1 MKVIII
7 GGVAGGASA
16 AARLRRLDEN
26 AEITIYE
33 KSGYVSYAN
42 CGLPYYIGGI
52 IEDKEELTLQTPE
65 SFKNRFNIDVK
76 VLHEVI
82 RIDPLNKEVTVKNL
96 SDNTEFKDSYDKLL
110 ISVGAK
116 PIKPKLEGIDSQK
129 ILVLRTVEDTFKIK
143 EAVSKDNIESV
154 TVVGGGFIGVE
165 TAENLRHLNKQVTIV
180 DKAPQILGQIDEDMA
195 SFVEKE
201 MKDNGVELMLSAGVE
216 GFKEED
222 NKIITYLD
230 NSKTLK
236 SDLVILAIGVVP
248 DSTLAREAGLKLGF
262 KNAIVTDE
270 HMRTSDPDIYACGD
284 AVQILNRVS
293 GTYTN
298 IALAGPANKQ
308 GRIVADN
315 MAGIGSVYKGALG
328 SSVLKVFDL
337 TVAST
342 GLNERLTK
350 MNNMEYEKIIISP
363 ASHASYYPGG
373 SAMTLKLLFKKDDH
387 KIIGAQIVGKD
398 GVDKRIDVLSTA
410 IYAGI
415 KANDLKDIDLA
426 YAPPY
431 SSAKDP
437 VNMAGFVAENVI
449 NGIVK
454 HFFVEDIDS
463 LTERDDVILLDT
475 RTKEEY
481 SRGHAA
487 GFELNIPVDELR
499 DNLNKLDKSKKIY
512 IMCQSGLR
520 SYVASRILD
529 NLGYDVYN
537 FAGGYRYY
545 SSVRHAQYEKGAR
558 TDCGIY

>member
-82 RIDPLNKEVTVKNL
+82 HIDPLNKEVTVKNL

-143 EAVSKDNIESV
+143 EAVSKENIESV

-230 NSKTLK
+230 NNKTLV
-236 SDLVILAIGVVP
+236 D
-248 DSTLAREAGLKLGF
+248 
-262 KNAIVTDE
+262 
-270 HMRTSDPDIYACGD
+270 RT
-284 AVQILNRVS
+284 NTRH
-293 GTYTN
+293 
-298 IALAGPANKQ
+298 
-308 GRIVADN
+308 
-315 MAGIGSVYKGALG
+315 
-328 SSVLKVFDL
+328 
-337 TVAST
+337 
-342 GLNERLTK
+342 
-350 MNNMEYEKIIISP
+350 IIS
-363 ASHASYYPGG
+363 HN
-373 SAMTLKLLFKKDDH
+373 SALL
-387 KIIGAQIVGKD
+387 IGWTSQGNIC
-398 GVDKRIDVLSTA
+398 I
-410 IYAGI
+410 
-415 KANDLKDIDLA
+415 
-426 YAPPY
+426 
-431 SSAKDP
+431 SS
-437 VNMAGFVAENVI
+437 
-449 NGIVK
+449 
-454 HFFVEDIDS
+454 
-463 LTERDDVILLDT
+463 
-475 RTKEEY
+475 
-481 SRGHAA
+481 
-487 GFELNIPVDELR
+487 
-499 DNLNKLDKSKKIY
+499 
-512 IMCQSGLR
+512 
-520 SYVASRILD
+520 
-529 NLGYDVYN
+529 
-537 FAGGYRYY
+537 
-545 SSVRHAQYEKGAR
+545 
-558 TDCGIY
+558 